1 MALKD
6 RLYDVPVVGTAV
18 RVQDRYKEDAAD
30 QLAASIGFFAFLS
43 LFPLIILGVAVGGFV
58 VRNTPG
64 AEVDVVQAIRDAIPG
79 LAGLGGTDLEGIVAD
94 VATRAGTILGIGALT
109 LLLTGLRVVN
119 GAMVAT
125 TRVFRMPQPVGVKGW
140 LRKVGALFLLG
151 TLALAGAAAVGV
163 VGLDVEVI
171 PKPVSVVLGLVV
183 AFAFDLV
190 LFLVAYRIL
199 AAAEG
204 PQWRELLPGAAF
216 AAAGW
221 VALKSF
227 GATWVA
233 SQASKANELYGTLG
247 GIIALLLLFYLAG
260 RLYLYG
266 AELSAHLCERDRPA
280 DRTRVV
286 PPVTAAAADEA
297 EPGPPPPPGRRPL
310 PTEPS
315 RAVSPVTR
323 QRLAAAT
330 SDAPDRGSDLR
341 HAIAFVLA
349 IGAVAGV
356 LYATKP
362 WESDG

>member
-6 RLYDVPVVGTAV
+6 RLYGVPVVGTAL
-18 RVQDRYKEDAAD
+18 RVQDRYRDDAAD

-43 LFPLIILGVAVGGFV
+43 LFPLIIMAVAVGGFV

-64 AEVDVVQAIRDAIPG
+64 AEVDMVQAIRDAIPG
-79 LAGLGGTDLEGIVAD
+79 LAGLGGTDLEDLVSD
-94 VATRAGTILGIGALT
+94 VAGRAGTILGVGAVT
-109 LLLTGLRVVN
+109 LLLTGLRVIN

-125 TRVFRMPQPVGVKGW
+125 TRVFRMAQPVGVKGW
-140 LRKVGALFLLG
+140 LRKLGALLLLG
-151 TLALAGAAAVGV
+151 TLALGGAAAVGV
-163 VGLDVEVI
+163 VGIDVEAV
-171 PKPVSVVLGLVV
+171 PRPVSVILGLGV

-199 AAAEG
+199 AASEG
-204 PQWRELLPGAAF
+204 PRWRELLPGAVL
-216 AAAGW
+216 AATGW

-233 SQASKANELYGTLG
+233 SQAAKANELYGTLG

-266 AELSAHLCERDRPA
+266 AELSAHLCERGRPEG
-280 DRTRVV
+280 DGTVV
-286 PPVTAAAADEA
+286 APVSAAAVHEA
-297 EPGPPPPPGRRPL
+297 EPRPPPPPGRRL
-310 PTEPS
+310 AATEPS
-315 RAVSPVTR
+315 RAVSDVTR
-323 QRLAAAT
+323 QRLAAAQ
-330 SDAPDRGSDLR
+330 PDRSDRGADLR
-341 HAIAFVLA
+341 HAVAFTLA

>member
-6 RLYDVPVVGTAV
+6 RLYGVPVVGTAL
-18 RVQDRYKEDAAD
+18 RVQDRYKDDAAD

-43 LFPLIILGVAVGGFV
+43 LFPLIIMAVAVGGFV

-64 AEVDVVQAIRDAIPG
+64 AEVDMVQAIRDAIPG
-79 LAGLGGTDLEGIVAD
+79 LAGLGGTDLEGIVSD
-94 VATRAGTILGIGALT
+94 VADRAGTILGVGAIT

-140 LRKVGALFLLG
+140 LRKVGALLLLG
-151 TLALAGAAAVGV
+151 TLALAGTAAVGV
-163 VGLDVEVI
+163 VGIDVEVI
-171 PKPVSVVLGLVV
+171 PKPVSVILGLAV

-204 PQWRELLPGAAF
+204 PPWRELLPGAAL

-227 GATWVA
+227 GATWMA
-233 SQASKANELYGTLG
+233 SQAAKANELYGTLG

-266 AELSAHLCERDRPA
+266 AELSAHLRERDRP
-280 DRTRVV
+280 DGDTTVV
-286 PPVTAAAADEA
+286 APVTAAAVHDA
-297 EPGPPPPPGRRPL
+297 EPGPPPPPGRRL
-310 PTEPS
+310 SPTEPS

-323 QRLAAAT
+323 QRLATAQH
-330 SDAPDRGSDLR
+330 DQPDRGEDLR
-341 HAIAFVLA
+341 HALAFVLA
-349 IGAVAGV
+349 IGVVAGV